1 MAPAFDTDTPV
12 LVPDRIDYRGRRRWV
27 LWPVL
32 QYRVVTPLIH
42 DPSVNPFQRAILGL
56 ARAGLRDLD
65 EFASHLALEPE
76 FALLV
81 KDELRTLRYL
91 DEHGGITPKGLAAL
105 DDGFLD
111 PQRVVVTHVYQ
122 DPFTGVLWPAAVP
135 SPLLVGA
142 RWVSRERAEV
152 ELASAGRSTPI
163 TPIAVPVPPG
173 TVFETP
179 SAEEIIEAV
188 SLGSRTAT
196 RGTGEGQWHR
206 RAPQRVASRVSL
218 VTTGQPVYAPV
229 AVVLVSGKD
238 DGGDAGASTW
248 LAFSPFSGKSSQ
260 MLRHLIV
267 SRGDEFA
274 PLRRTVERLMNRPL
288 EAFFAEFEKLSDQLQ
303 QQYEERFEQW
313 FGSSIRE
320 HRRLVELLTV
330 LERHCTLA
338 RRPGPQSSQAGIA
351 ATAAWQIQELLLRQ
365 MVLDHPARFPVR
377 GQEELND
384 WQQLLNVCRHLELGP
399 REYRC
404 IKTKNESRLKLAL
417 RHPHKSNVPELL
429 AALVISA
436 AEHGQTHPFRGLA
449 ARRPNLLTDLTV
461 ASKIRNEAAHGSQGL
476 IHIEQLELSRRLAI
490 ETAAAF
496 LRVPVPKDALT
507 TD

>member
-12 LVPDRIDYRGRRRWV
+12 LVPDRIDFRGRHRWV

-42 DPSVNPFQRAILGL
+42 DPAVNPFQRAILGL
-56 ARAGLRDLD
+56 ARAGVRKVP

-76 FALLV
+76 FAQLV
-81 KDELRTLRYL
+81 QDELRTSNYL
-91 DEHGGITPKGLAAL
+91 DEHGAVTRKGLEAL

-142 RWVSRERAEV
+142 RWTSRERAEV
-152 ELASAGRSTPI
+152 ELASAGKSRPI
-163 TPIAVPVPPG
+163 TPIVVPVPPD
-173 TVFETP
+173 TAFETP
-179 SAEEIIEAV
+179 SADDIVEAV
-188 SLGSRTAT
+188 SLGSQAAT
-196 RGTGEGQWHR
+196 RGTGEGRWHQ
-206 RAPQRVASRVSL
+206 RAPQRVATRVSL
-218 VTTGQPVYAPV
+218 VTTGQPVYVPV
-229 AVVLVSGKD
+229 AVLLLSGKSE
-238 DGGDAGASTW
+238 GGDAGASTW

-267 SRGDEFA
+267 SRGDEFP
-274 PLRRTVERLMNRPL
+274 PLRRTIELLMNRPL

-303 QQYEERFEQW
+303 HQYEERFEQW

-330 LERHCTLA
+330 LDWHCRLA
-338 RRPGPQSSQAGIA
+338 RRPGPQSPQIGIA

-365 MVLDHPARFPVR
+365 MVLDHPARYPVR
-377 GQEELND
+377 GQEHLRD
-384 WQQLLNVCRHLELGP
+384 WQQLLEACR
-399 REYRC
+399 
-404 IKTKNESRLKLAL
+404 KLKLHPKEYQCVSNKEKRLREAL
-417 RHPHKSNVPELL
+417 RNPHKSNVPELL
-429 AALVISA
+429 AALAVSA
-436 AEHGQTHPFRGLA
+436 AEHGQEHPFSGLA
-449 ARRPNLLTDLTV
+449 ARRPNLLSDLTA
-461 ASKIRNEAAHGSQGL
+461 ASKIRNRAAHGSQDV
-476 IHIEQLELSRRLAI
+476 IPIEQLELSRRLAI
-490 ETAAAF
+490 ETTAAS
-496 LRVPVPKDALT
+496 LQVPVPEDALT